1 VGVDIGQEDLLD
13 VGFQE
18 RAGAVSGDQDAI
30 VDHLLDLGRR
40 RASEPASSDAGVRPS
55 RRHPI
60 WCNRAGES
68 RWALRRQLADPT
80 ALGRYWL

>member
-1 VGVDIGQEDLLD
+1 MGVDIGQEDLLD

-18 RAGAVSGDQDAI
+18 RAGAVSGDQDA
-30 VDHLLDLGRR
+30 VADHLLDLSRR

-55 RRHPI
+55 RRILCGATEPA
-60 WCNRAGES
+60 RVAG
-68 RWALRRQLADPT
+68 ALRRQLADPT